1 MQDKVVV
8 IVGATGGIGSALTQ
22 KLASTGIWCCRFQQV
37 HGRGTQAFWYQVHA
51 ILLW

>member
-22 KLASTGIWCCRFQQV
+22 KSCANRSPVSTGCQRCGSFNNT
-37 HGRGTQAFWYQVHA
+37 GK
-51 ILLW
+51 